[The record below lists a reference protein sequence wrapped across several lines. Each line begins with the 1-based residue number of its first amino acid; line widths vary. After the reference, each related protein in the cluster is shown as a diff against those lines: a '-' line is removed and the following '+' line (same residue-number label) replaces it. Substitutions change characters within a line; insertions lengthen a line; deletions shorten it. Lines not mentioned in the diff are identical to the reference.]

1 MNCRF
6 CPRVQS
12 SRDHIGGPVA
22 ERGVALSGSRNR
34 RSHESWV
41 MCIVSSTMDSF
52 FTLHQCSWRLLA
64 ALAREMQVVF
74 WRSCL
79 RVKLLATLA
88 AEGAC
93 GLLSGAVL
101 PSAFAELTTK
111 SMDTAAIDGKR
122 VERQVGAG
130 SAGNPQ
136 HFDCRISCRNLHIR
150 TRSVQLTS
158 SIINTS
164 SMLPGQTSF
173 PSVHFWVRFD

>member
-6 CPRVQS
+6 CPRVQGS
-12 SRDHIGGPVA
+12 CDHIGGPVA

-79 RVKLLATLA
+79 RVKLFATLA
-88 AEGAC
+88 PEGTC

-101 PSAFAELTTK
+101 PSAFAELTMK
-111 SMDTAAIDGKR
+111 SMETAAIDGEKELNDRLAQEALVILSILIAGFR
-122 VERQVGAG
+122 VGICT
-130 SAGNPQ
+130 SA
-136 HFDCRISCRNLHIR
+136 REA
-150 TRSVQLTS
+150 S
-158 SIINTS
+158 S
-164 SMLPGQTSF
+164 
-173 PSVHFWVRFD
+173 